1 MRVAV
6 TGTPG
11 TGKTTAVEAA
21 DTGLEVVHL
30 NDLVREADLATG
42 EDPDRGSLVA
52 DLDAI
57 ADRLAGREDVI
68 IESHLAHHLEAD
80 RVVVLRCHPESL
92 HDRLLDRGEARA
104 TQEGNV
110 GSAMPPRAPD
120 NKDRENAES
129 AMPPRALDRKARENA
144 ESAMPPRAL
153 DRKARENAEPQRP
166 PRALDRKARE
176 NAEAEALDI
185 VLSEAVAEH
194 GREAVYEIDTT
205 DRPPAAV
212 AADLET
218 VVAGD
223 REPTAGT
230 VDFTDYL

>member
-21 DTGLEVVHL
+21 ETDLEVVQL
-30 NDLVREADLATG
+30 NDLVREADLSTG

-68 IESHLAHHLEAD
+68 VESHLAHHLDAD

-92 HDRLLDRGEARA
+92 RDRLLERGEARA
-104 TQEGNV
+104 TPEGNAE
-110 GSAMPPRAPD
+110 SPRPPRAP
-120 NKDRENAES
+120 
-129 AMPPRALDRKARENA
+129 DRKARENA
-144 ESAMPPRAL
+144 ESAMPP
-153 DRKARENAEPQRP
+153 P
-166 PRALDRKARE
+166 PLTRKARE
-176 NAEAEALDI
+176 NAEAEALDV
-185 VLSEAVAEH
+185 VLSEAVAGH

-205 DRPPAAV
+205 NRPPVAV
-212 AADLET
+212 AADLEA